1 MDSIQ
6 YLSQFNL
13 LNNLSTEDLM
23 EMEEMTSIT
32 AVPANTLIQT
42 PSTFTEGLFFVKK
55 GKVRLYQLSSTGKQF
70 TLDILSEGNVFG
82 EMAGISLGTRELFI
96 DTLDD
101 CDICLMN
108 KDRFEGFLLSR
119 PRFMLNLIQT
129 LSSQFNEMGSLMLQ
143 LALGDLRFRLAHI
156 LLRLSRRFGCEEQD
170 GLSRINLSLSH
181 QELANM
187 VGATR
192 EAVSGVLRQWNRDG
206 LVQTGFKTVRIHPER
221 LEKLIS
227 DRL

>member
-1 MDSIQ
+1 MNSIQ

-32 AVPANTLIQT
+32 AVPANRLIQT

-55 GKVRLYQLSSTGKQF
+55 GKIRLYQLSSIGKQF

-82 EMAGISLGTRELFI
+82 EMAADLAWDKRAFI

-108 KDRFEGFLLSR
+108 KDRFEGFLL
-119 PRFMLNLIQT
+119 
-129 LSSQFNEMGSLMLQ
+129 
-143 LALGDLRFRLAHI
+143 
-156 LLRLSRRFGCEEQD
+156 
-170 GLSRINLSLSH
+170 
-181 QELANM
+181 
-187 VGATR
+187 
-192 EAVSGVLRQWNRDG
+192 VSPV
-206 LVQTGFKTVRIHPER
+206 
-221 LEKLIS
+221 S
-227 DRL
+227 C